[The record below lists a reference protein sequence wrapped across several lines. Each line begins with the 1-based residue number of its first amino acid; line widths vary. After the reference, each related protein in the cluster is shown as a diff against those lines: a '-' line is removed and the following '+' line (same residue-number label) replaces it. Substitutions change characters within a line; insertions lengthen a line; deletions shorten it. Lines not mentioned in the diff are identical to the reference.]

1 MRSIFESKDG
11 TVWFDDS
18 RFNQGLFYYSP
29 KERKMGQ
36 LRNVPEDAHSI
47 SSNQITCLFLDD
59 SDHLWAGH
67 STYGVSHAD
76 LTPSL
81 FRYTL
86 GYTEKRI
93 CLLFIS

>member
-1 MRSIFESKDG
+1 
-11 TVWFDDS
+11 
-18 RFNQGLFYYSP
+18 
-29 KERKMGQ
+29 MGQ

-86 GYTEKRI
+86 DTRKRESVFSSYPSR
-93 CLLFIS
+93 L